1 MHSREEFLNLICHLS
16 LRGILYCN
24 MDTVSKLEGFV
35 VTFMQEEIGLAAE
48 YSKYIYLLI
57 ALLIILTSGWV
68 ANYVVKKFLLTALRT
83 LASKT
88 NTKIAKYLLEESFFL
103 RLSHLAPAFVI
114 SSLSQLV
121 FSEYEVLNGVIEV
134 LINLYL
140 VGIVLWVFDSLIDTF
155 YKLYE
160 ESKFFVWFRSF
171 WINKQ

>member
-1 MHSREEFLNLICHLS
+1 
-16 LRGILYCN
+16 

-68 ANYVVKKFLLTALRT
+68 ANYVVKKFLLTALRS

-140 VGIVLWVFDSLIDTF
+140 VGIALWVFDSLIDTF
-155 YKLYE
+155 TNFTKR
-160 ESKFFVWFRSF
+160 VSF
-171 WINKQ
+171 PQNSLLKGYVRQLK